1 MTTTAATTT
10 TTTAQ
15 PPPRPIRLFLVDDH
29 PLVRDGLRARLGAM
43 PNLEIVGE
51 AGSGAEALAL
61 LDTLR
66 PDLMLVDVGM
76 KDMNGIDLA
85 ALVLERND
93 QQHRQPAPHIVMLSM
108 YDNPEYV
115 QKAMQVGARGYVL
128 KDAPAAEIVAAIEAV
143 SAGGTFLS
151 PAVSKKLFRNQAP
164 RPLLTPRESEILT
177 ALGRGES
184 SKQIARDLG
193 LSVRT
198 VEAHRQSIKRRLG
211 IEGQAELIKYAVE
224 HAREFGQG

>member
-1 MTTTAATTT
+1 MTTTTAAETTVQ
-10 TTTAQ
+10 Q
-15 PPPRPIRLFLVDDH
+15 PPKPIRLFLVDDH

-61 LDTLR
+61 IDTVR
-66 PDLMLVDVGM
+66 CDLMLVDVGM

-85 ALVLERND
+85 ALVLQRH
-93 QQHRQPAPHIVMLSM
+93 QQPSHPAPHIVMLSM

>member
-1 MTTTAATTT
+1 MTAAPT
-10 TTTAQ
+10 Q
-15 PPPRPIRLFLVDDH
+15 PPPRPIRLFIVDDH

-61 LDTLR
+61 IDTLR
-66 PDLMLVDVGM
+66 CDLMLVDVGM

-85 ALVLERND
+85 ALVLQRD
-93 QQHRQPAPHIVMLSM
+93 PPPPHPAPHIVMLSM